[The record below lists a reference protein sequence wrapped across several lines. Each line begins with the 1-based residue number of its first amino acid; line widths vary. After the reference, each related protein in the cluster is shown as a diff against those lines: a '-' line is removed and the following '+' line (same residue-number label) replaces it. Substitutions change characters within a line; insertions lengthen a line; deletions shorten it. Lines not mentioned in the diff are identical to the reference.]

1 MRILYFIILTIC
13 SFVLSGQNMISFELV
28 SNLTASEANAQ
39 LGGNGTFDQ
48 EIYKVLYYT
57 EHLGGVQDTASGLVC
72 LPIALGRTFPV
83 AVYQHGTVDSRE
95 AVPSRLDGYEIGAI
109 LASEGYIGV
118 MPDFIGLG
126 DSKGLHPYIH
136 SDTES
141 SAAADLIYASY
152 QLADSIG
159 VVYNEQLFITGY
171 SQGGHA
177 GAALHKDVEAGRFDN
192 LPMVTAASHMSGPY
206 SVSKEMPEFTLGES
220 NYFFGAYL
228 AWVTLSM
235 QATYP
240 DLLSD
245 FTLADI
251 FREEYLNDIERFK
264 NEEIG
269 LIFLNIRLA
278 AILQANNGGT
288 IQPRNMLL
296 PEILDAILNDPSHP
310 VSQAL
315 ARNDLH
321 DWAPQAPT
329 RLMYCEGD
337 DQVGYLNS
345 ILAEETMQ
353 ANGAPDVLAVNHGN
367 LTHGG
372 CVNPAVTATID
383 FFKQYQ
389 EVGFFLNAEDVN
401 SNCEV
406 QFVNYDQRLELIRDA
421 DCDVRSYDY
430 SIVDLSGRV
439 QDQGVLSPADAYI
452 DITQLSQGLFIV
464 STIDNQGEAA
474 TYKFSKL

>member
-1 MRILYFIILTIC
+1 MRIILFIYFLSFTSLY
-13 SFVLSGQNMISFELV
+13 GQNLISYELV
-28 SNLTASEANAQ
+28 SSLTASQANSQ
-39 LGGNGTFDQ
+39 LGGDGTFDQ
-48 EIYKVLYYT
+48 DIYKVLYYT
-57 EHLGGVQDTASGLVC
+57 EHLGEVQDTASGLVC
-72 LPIALGRTFPV
+72 MPIALGRTFPI
-83 AVYQHGTVDSRE
+83 AVYMHGTVDSRE

-141 SAAADLIYASY
+141 SSGADLILASY
-152 QLADSIG
+152 ELANQIG
-159 VVYNEQLFITGY
+159 VVPNEQIFVTGY

-177 GAALHKDVEAGRFDN
+177 GAALHRDIEAGRFSN
-192 LPMVTAASHMSGPY
+192 LNTVTAASHMSGPY
-206 SVSKEMPEFTLGES
+206 SVSKEMPEFTLGDE

-245 FTLADI
+245 FTIADI
-251 FREEYLNDIERFK
+251 FRDIYVNDIERFK

-278 AILQANNGGT
+278 TLLQANNGGT
-288 IQPRNMLL
+288 IQPKNMLQ

-315 ARNDLH
+315 ARNDLL
-321 DWAPQAPT
+321 DWVPQAPT

-345 ILAEETMQ
+345 ILAEETMN
-353 ANGAPDVLAVNHGN
+353 ANGAPDLLAVNHGN

-372 CVNPAVTATID
+372 CVNPAVEATIE

-389 EVGFFLNAEDVN
+389 EVGFYLNTTDLDSQCQLN
-401 SNCEV
+401 
-406 QFVNYDQRLELIRDA
+406 FVNYNNRLELQKGEYCEANR
-421 DCDVRSYDY
+421 YTY
-430 SIVDLSGRV
+430 SIIDLHGRVHMQGDLST
-439 QDQGVLSPADAYI
+439 DTSIINIEA
-452 DITQLSQGLFIV
+452 LSQGLFVI
-464 STIDNQGEAA
+464 STLASNGEAA